1 MNNNN
6 DLNNNSDL
14 WYKNLVKSPL
24 TPPDYIFPI
33 VWTILYIM
41 IIISGYNYIK
51 NNPTDTYGIRIF
63 FAQLFFN
70 IIWSYLF
77 FTVKNPK
84 LALVDLILLWSTLLL
99 TINHFYKKDRFSADM
114 LIPYFV
120 WVSFAGYLNL
130 FIVIN
135 N

>member
-1 MNNNN
+1 MNNN
-6 DLNNNSDL
+6 DSL

-51 NNPTDTYGIRIF
+51 NNQTDTYGITIF
-63 FAQLFFN
+63 FTQIFFN

-84 LALVDLILLWSTLLL
+84 LALVDLILLWSTLLI
-99 TINHFYKKDRFSADM
+99 TINHFYTKDRFSADM

-120 WVSFAGYLNL
+120 WVSFAGYLNI
-130 FIVIN
+130 FIVAN

>member
-1 MNNNN
+1 MNNDNFN
-6 DLNNNSDL
+6 DNL
-14 WYKNLVKSPL
+14 WYKNLNKSPL
-24 TPPDYIFPI
+24 NPPDYIFPI

-51 NNPTDTYGIRIF
+51 NNSTDTYGISIF
-63 FAQLFFN
+63 FIHLFFD

-77 FTVKNPK
+77 FTLKNPK
-84 LALVDLILLWSTLLL
+84 IAFVDLILLWGTLLL
-99 TINHFYKKDRFSADM
+99 TIIHFYKKDKFSAYM

-120 WVSFAGYLNL
+120 WISFAGYLNL
-130 FIVIN
+130 HIIAN

>member
-41 IIISGYNYIK
+41 ITISGYNFIK
-51 NNPTDTYGIRIF
+51 NNPTDTYGISIF
-63 FAQLFFN
+63 FLQLFFN
-70 IIWSYLF
+70 IMWSYLF
-77 FTVKNPK
+77 FYLKNPK
-84 LALVDLILLWSTLLL
+84 LAFIDLILLRITLLL
-99 TINHFYKKDRFSADM
+99 TIIHFYTKDRFSADM
-114 LIPYFV
+114 LIPYFI
-120 WVSFAGYLNL
+120 WVFFAGYLNL

>member
-1 MNNNN
+1 MNND
-6 DLNNNSDL
+6 DLNNDYSNL

-41 IIISGYNYIK
+41 IFISGYNYIK
-51 NNPTDTYGIRIF
+51 NNTNDTYGITIF
-63 FAQLFFN
+63 FTQLFFN
-70 IIWSYLF
+70 IMWSYLF

-84 LALVDLILLWSTLLL
+84 IALIDLILLWSTLLL
-99 TINHFYKKDRFSADM
+99 TIIHFYKKDSFSANM
-114 LIPYFV
+114 LIPYFI

-130 FIVIN
+130 YIVVN

>member
-1 MNNNN
+1 MNNN
-6 DLNNNSDL
+6 DSL

-51 NNPTDTYGIRIF
+51 NNQTDTYGITIF
-63 FAQLFFN
+63 FTQIFFN

-84 LALVDLILLWSTLLL
+84 LALIDLILLWSTLLI
-99 TINHFYKKDRFSADM
+99 TINHFYTKDRFSADM

-120 WVSFAGYLNL
+120 WVSFAGYLNI
-130 FIVIN
+130 FIVAN